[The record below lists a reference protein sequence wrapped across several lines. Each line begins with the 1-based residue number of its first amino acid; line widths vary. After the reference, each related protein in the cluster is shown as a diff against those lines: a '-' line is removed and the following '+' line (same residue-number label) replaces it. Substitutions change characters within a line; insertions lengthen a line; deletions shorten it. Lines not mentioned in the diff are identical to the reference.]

1 MSLRDRPASV
11 AASAPRAI
19 IDIGSNTVR
28 LVIYGGPPRAPVV
41 LHNEKVTARLGRGL
55 AETGLISDK
64 AAAQALTALARYA
77 ALLRIEGITSVDAVA
92 TAAVRDAA
100 NGPELMER
108 IRALGLK
115 PRLLSGEEE
124 ALASAHGVQAAFPG
138 AHGVVADLG
147 GGSLELVHV
156 DPTGCEHGASM
167 PLGTL
172 RLPALR
178 SSGPAAFR
186 AAVRRHLSAAGWA
199 GSQQQPLYLVG
210 GSWRALARVAMQR
223 DRWPLDDPHGYE
235 LTAQSAA
242 ALVKAL
248 RANKPGKGPAGAGAL
263 AGVPA
268 GRLAAMPDAAALLEV
283 LLQELAPTR
292 VVFSSW
298 GLREGVLLA
307 GLERTALQE
316 PPLLAGIADFAAAR
330 GTPPPLARQVAD
342 WTAPA
347 AGEPADEPLRIAA
360 TMLALASFRAEPNRR
375 VTEALDWALHKR
387 WIGASAQDRAMLAAT
402 ALANA
407 GKTDL
412 PPVLLQLATPER
424 LRQAVG
430 WGLAI
435 RLCRKFSLCAVEVL
449 EKSEL
454 VRSAQGL
461 HLSVTPDL
469 APLVTESV
477 NKHRRNLAQ
486 WLSLPCP

>member
-1 MSLRDRPASV
+1 MS
-11 AASAPRAI
+11 PRAI

-55 AETGLISDK
+55 AETGRISGK
-64 AAAQALTALARYA
+64 SATLALTALARYA
-77 ALLRIEGITSVDAVA
+77 ALLRIQGITSVDAVA
-92 TAAVRDAA
+92 TAAVRDAT
-100 NGPELMER
+100 NGQELLER
-108 IRALGLK
+108 IRALGLN

-138 AHGVVADLG
+138 AQGVVADLG
-147 GGSLELVHV
+147 GGSLELIHIAP
-156 DPTGCEHGASM
+156 DGCEHGASM

-172 RLPALR
+172 RLTALR
-178 SSGPAAFR
+178 SAGPAAFR
-186 AAVRRHLSAAGWA
+186 KTVQRQLAAAGWG

-223 DRWPLDDPHGYE
+223 DDWPLDDPHGHE
-235 LTAQSAA
+235 LTAPAAA
-242 ALVKAL
+242 ALTKAL
-248 RANKPGKGPAGAGAL
+248 KAGKPAKGL

-268 GRLAAMPDAAALLEV
+268 GRVAAMPDAAALLEV

-307 GLERTALQE
+307 GLDAATLQQN
-316 PPLLAGIADFAAAR
+316 PLLAGVTDFAEGRGIPAA
-330 GTPPPLARQVAD
+330 LARQVAD

-347 AGEPADEPLRIAA
+347 AGQPADEPLRLAA

-375 VTEALDWALHKR
+375 VTEAMDWALHKR

-402 ALANA
+402 ALAHA
-407 GKTDL
+407 GQVDL
-412 PPVLLQLATPER
+412 PPVLHQLAAPDR
-424 LRQAVG
+424 LHQAVG

-435 RLCRKFSLCAVEVL
+435 RLCRKFSLCLPEVL
-449 EKSEL
+449 L
-454 VRSAQGL
+454 GSALSVSGAGL
-461 HLSVTPDL
+461 HVSVTPAH
-469 APLVTESV
+469 APLLTDGVD
-477 NKHRRNLAQ
+477 KHRRNLAQ
-486 WLSLPCP
+486 WLGLACP

>member
-1 MSLRDRPASV
+1 MFPRDRSARA

-55 AETGLISDK
+55 AETGRISDK
-64 AAAQALTALARYA
+64 AATQALAALARYA
-77 ALLRIEGITSVDAVA
+77 AILRLQGIKAVDAVA

-100 NGPELMER
+100 NGPDLLER

-138 AHGVVADLG
+138 ASGVVADLG
-147 GGSLELVHV
+147 GGSLELIHITP
-156 DPTGCEHGASM
+156 DACEHGASM

-172 RLPALR
+172 RLTALR
-178 SSGPAAFR
+178 AAGPAAF
-186 AAVRRHLSAAGWA
+186 ATDVRRQMAAAGWA

-223 DRWPLDDPHGYE
+223 EQWPLDDPHGHE
-235 LTAQSAA
+235 LSPASAA
-242 ALVKAL
+242 ALAKAL
-248 RANKPGKGPAGAGAL
+248 KAGKPAKGV

-307 GLERTALQE
+307 RLGHAAMQE
-316 PPLLAGIADFAAAR
+316 NPLLAGVADFAEAR
-330 GTPPPLARQVAD
+330 GAPAALARQVAD
-342 WTAPA
+342 WTAAA
-347 AGEPADEPLRIAA
+347 AGDPAHEPLRLAG

-375 VTEALDWALHKR
+375 VTEAMDWALHKR
-387 WIGASAQDRAMLAAT
+387 WIGISAQGRAVLAAT

-407 GKTDL
+407 GQVDL
-412 PPVLLQLATPER
+412 PPVLTQLAPPEL

-435 RLCRKFSLCAVEVL
+435 RLCRKFSLCVPQVL
-449 EKSEL
+449 AG
-454 VRSAQGL
+454 SALTCSASGL
-461 HLSVTPDL
+461 HLSASGKL
-469 APLVTESV
+469 HPLLTDSV
-477 NKHRRNLAQ
+477 DKHRRNLAQ
-486 WLSLPCP
+486 WLGLPCP